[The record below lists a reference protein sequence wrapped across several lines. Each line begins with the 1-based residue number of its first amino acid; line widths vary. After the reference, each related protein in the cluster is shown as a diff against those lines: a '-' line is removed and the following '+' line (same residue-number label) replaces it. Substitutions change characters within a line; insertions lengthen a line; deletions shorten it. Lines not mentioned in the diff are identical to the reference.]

1 MMMVYCVKTT
11 FQCNAMHCNVW
22 CKSFEG
28 ESGEEALGGSLD
40 NTSNLGEIERQ
51 LASVALSV
59 GIPTE
64 KFHKKPK
71 QNIYAHSEYIA
82 MAWRRFFTSAQ
93 PPPPS
98 LTRFL
103 KLWTF
108 CFKPY
113 NLLLLAFFV
122 FVYWD
127 LKVKLRDLCQILI
140 QGDSHRKMFFDRSL
154 IGYPS
159 RYIHSRE
166 PLRLWTG
173 NIWAGGATILCHLRG
188 RYHMYRN
195 DKLIFSRAHVEV
207 ILLPLF

>member
-1 MMMVYCVKTT
+1 M
-11 FQCNAMHCNVW
+11 QCNALQRMMQVIAR
-22 CKSFEG
+22 G
-28 ESGEEALGGSLD
+28 IRGGSFWRELGQHFQSGRD
-40 NTSNLGEIERQ
+40 REAIGKCCVVGWYSNWKISQ
-51 LASVALSV
+51 
-59 GIPTE
+59 
-64 KFHKKPK
+64 KKNK

-113 NLLLLAFFV
+113 NLLLLECFFV

-127 LKVKLRDLCQILI
+127 LKVKLRDLCQILT
-140 QGDSHRKMFFDRSL
+140 QGDSHRKMFFDSSL

-159 RYIHSRE
+159 RYINPRE

-173 NIWAGGATILCHLRG
+173 NIWVGGATILCLDR
-188 RYHMYRN
+188 RY
-195 DKLIFSRAHVEV
+195 V
-207 ILLPLF
+207 

>member
-1 MMMVYCVKTT
+1 MLFLYFTDIDLWWWCIALKQH
-11 FQCNAMHCNVW
+11 FNAMQCIAAYDASHC
-22 CKSFEG
+22 KGHQGRKLLEG
-28 ESGEEALGGSLD
+28 AWTTLPIWERSRGNWQVLRCRLVFQLKNFTKKNQTKHIRAFGIYCNGLEA
-40 NTSNLGEIERQ
+40 I
-51 LASVALSV
+51 
-59 GIPTE
+59 
-64 KFHKKPK
+64 
-71 QNIYAHSEYIA
+71 
-82 MAWRRFFTSAQ
+82 FFTSAQ
-93 PPPPS
+93 PPPS

-140 QGDSHRKMFFDRSL
+140 QGDSHRNMFFDSSL

-159 RYIHSRE
+159 RYINPRE

-173 NIWAGGATILCHLRG
+173 NIWVGGATILCLDR
-188 RYHMYRN
+188 RY
-195 DKLIFSRAHVEV
+195 V
-207 ILLPLF
+207 